1 MSGNILIPII
11 ALAVIVLIII
21 IVRLINRKKEMN
33 YDERQLL
40 ARNAAY
46 KSSFFFLI
54 IYCSACGLLHIFEV
68 RWADTAIQMFLGV
81 IISFL
86 LFIALCIMK
95 DAYFSN
101 STKRNVYSVVF
112 FFWFG
117 ILYFINLMM
126 NLSEGEVLWENG
138 ELTYNIIFLVSSI
151 CFLILGILS
160 IIKII
165 LEKRGAEKL

>member
-46 KSSFFFLI
+46 KSSFFFLL

-101 STKRNVYSVVF
+101 STKRNVYSIIF

-117 ILYFINLMM
+117 INGLGHLLLYIIR
-126 NLSEGEVLWENG
+126 GEALWQNG
-138 ELTYNIIFLVSSI
+138 ELTENFIYLVSSV
-151 CFLILGILS
+151 CFLALGILS
-160 IIKII
+160 VIKIV
-165 LEKRGAEKL
+165 LEKRGAEK

>member
-11 ALAVIVLIII
+11 IVVVLILFVAIA
-21 IVRLINRKKEMN
+21 RFFRNKTAN

-101 STKRNVYSVVF
+101 STKRNVYSVLF

>member
-1 MSGNILIPII
+1 MSGNVLIPII
-11 ALAVIVLIII
+11 IVVVLILFVAIA
-21 IVRLINRKKEMN
+21 RFFRNKTAN

-46 KSSFFFLI
+46 KSSFFFLL

-101 STKRNVYSVVF
+101 STKRNVYSIIF

-117 ILYFINLMM
+117 INGLGHLLLYIIR
-126 NLSEGEVLWENG
+126 GEALWQNG
-138 ELTYNIIFLVSSI
+138 ELTENFIYLVSSV
-151 CFLILGILS
+151 CFLALGILS
-160 IIKII
+160 VIKIV
-165 LEKRGAEKL
+165 LEKRGAEK

>member
-46 KSSFFFLI
+46 KVSFIFLF
-54 IYCSACGLLHIFEV
+54 IYCIVCGLLDNYDV
-68 RWADTAIQMFLGV
+68 KWADTAIQMFLGV

-101 STKRNVYSVVF
+101 STKRNVYSIIF

-117 ILYFINLMM
+117 INGLGHLLLYIIR
-126 NLSEGEVLWENG
+126 GEALWQNG
-138 ELTYNIIFLVSSI
+138 ELTEIFIYLVSSV
-151 CFLILGILS
+151 CFLALGILS
-160 IIKII
+160 VIKIV
-165 LEKRGAEKL
+165 LEKRGAEK

>member
-11 ALAVIVLIII
+11 AVAVIVLIII

-46 KSSFFFLI
+46 KSTFFFLF

-101 STKRNVYSVVF
+101 STKRNVYSVLF

-117 ILYFINLMM
+117 INGLGHLLLYIIR
-126 NLSEGEVLWENG
+126 GEALWQNG
-138 ELTYNIIFLVSSI
+138 ELTENFIYLVSSV
-151 CFLILGILS
+151 CFLALGILS
-160 IIKII
+160 VIKII
-165 LEKRGAEKL
+165 LEKRGAEK